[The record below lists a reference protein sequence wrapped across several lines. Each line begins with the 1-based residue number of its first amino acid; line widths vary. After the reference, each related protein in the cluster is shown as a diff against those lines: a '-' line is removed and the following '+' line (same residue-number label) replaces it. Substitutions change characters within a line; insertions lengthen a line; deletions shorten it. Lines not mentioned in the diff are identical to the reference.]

1 MNEYERAKEMLAT
14 SHRQTESIVSDI
26 DFGKIRLTDFLKA
39 LGQEHPVAADG
50 NLRIYNA
57 PYDPKS
63 EPTMVVNTE
72 TNLWRDTK
80 SGAYGGI
87 FDLAHELTGSCNM
100 AELKQYIACEI
111 ASVIASQNLSEQNMR
126 EQTTDHPESGK
137 SQHKMRL

>member
-26 DFGKIRLTDFLKA
+26 DFGNDTPYRLFEGSRSRTPGGSRWQSPHL
-39 LGQEHPVAADG
+39 QCS
-50 NLRIYNA
+50 LR
-57 PYDPKS
+57 PEKL
-63 EPTMVVNTE
+63 VNTE

-87 FDLAHELTGSCNM
+87 FNLAHELTGSCNM